1 MTRKRLRGR
10 SYRSDKTGKAREK
23 SLGSG
28 LDDIGFRPLAS
39 RIVVQRGRN
48 AEGPLKHP
56 SPSGAFYDSSSGRI
70 VVEFDNGS
78 TFTVPARSL
87 EGLVDASEND
97 IAEVEV
103 LGETGLHWESLRL
116 DLEIRLL
123 MRGIFGTPSFMAEVA
138 TRATELHN
146 NKQTAD
152 FAAWARPV
160 AEFLSYNIPYKHE
173 IGWEHY
179 HVSAYEV
186 GCEALVA
193 LGQAHGTVGGAKPR
207 RFPERPSSPPRW
219 DDTSTTVL
227 YVATQTNQLQY
238 RPFDSRVQS
247 SKANHREDMALAN
260 IAAAHGAGT
269 AYATFNV
276 YLVLE
281 ALGLV
286 QAGRWSKAAE
296 TVLWRDNPVEWHL
309 DFASDA
315 RFIRAAFDAAA
326 AVPDDI
332 RSQIDAI
339 VASVDEETWL
349 KQTPNVENAGRPGL
363 PPDAETVPPGPPNG
377 LRSMPEDSKRYHLDV
392 LFSRRWRLSSGWLS
406 ADEAKSALEIHH
418 DALAISM
425 RKAVMGWLYPSRPF
439 LTL

>member
-1 MTRKRLRGR
+1 MAKKRRGR
-10 SYRSDKTGKAREK
+10 RTYRRDKTGPNRKK

-28 LDDIGFRPLAS
+28 LDEIGFQPLRR
-39 RIVVQRGRN
+39 RIVIECARD

-56 SPSGAFYDSSSGRI
+56 TPSGAHYDRSSGQI

-78 TFTVPARSL
+78 TFTMPARSL
-87 EGLVDASEND
+87 EGLVDASESEL
-97 IAEVEV
+97 AEVEI
-103 LGETGLHWESLRL
+103 LGETTLHWESLRL
-116 DLEIRLL
+116 DLEIRFL
-123 MRGIFGTPSFMAEVA
+123 MRGIFGTRNFMAESA

-146 NKQTAD
+146 KKRTAD

-160 AEFLSYNIPYKHE
+160 SEFLSYNIPYNHKL
-173 IGWEHY
+173 GWEHC
-179 HVSAYEV
+179 HMTAYEV
-186 GCEALVA
+186 GCGALVA

-219 DDTSTTVL
+219 DDISTTVL

-238 RPFDSRVQS
+238 RPLHSRVQS
-247 SKANHREDMALAN
+247 SKADHREDRALAN

-276 YLVLE
+276 YRVLE

-286 QAGRWSKAAE
+286 QTGHWTKAAE
-296 TVLWRDNPVEWHL
+296 TVLWRDNPMEWNL
-309 DFASDA
+309 DFTSDA

-332 RSQIDAI
+332 RSKIDAI
-339 VASVDEETWL
+339 VASADEETWL
-349 KQTPNVENAGRPGL
+349 KQTPNVENAGKSGL
-363 PPDAETVPPGPPNG
+363 PIDARRVPSGPSNSLPC
-377 LRSMPEDSKRYHLDV
+377 MFEDSRRYHLDS
-392 LFSRRWRLSSGWLS
+392 LFYRRWRLGGGWLS
-406 ADEAKSALEIHH
+406 DTEAKSALPIPH
-418 DALAISM
+418 DPLAISM
-425 RKAVMGWLYPSRPF
+425 RKAVMSWLYPSLPL